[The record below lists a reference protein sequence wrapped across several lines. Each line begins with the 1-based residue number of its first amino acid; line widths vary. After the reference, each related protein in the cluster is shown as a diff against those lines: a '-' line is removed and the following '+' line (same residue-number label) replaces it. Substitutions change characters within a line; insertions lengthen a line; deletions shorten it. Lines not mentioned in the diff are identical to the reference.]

1 MEKSKMSNVAAGFF
15 TQYENELDESN
26 QIFKCFE
33 NFIGDD
39 KIENDVLN
47 KLFENNMK
55 ETINYE
61 KDGIYKKISINRF
74 IEL

>member
-1 MEKSKMSNVAAGFF
+1 MAKSKMSNVAAGLL
-15 TQYENELDESN
+15 TQYEKELDESN
-26 QIFKCFE
+26 QIFNCFE

-47 KLFENNMK
+47 KVLENNIK
-55 ETINYE
+55 ENINCE
-61 KDGIYKKISINRF
+61 KDETYQRTSINRF